1 MKVHNSA
8 ASQQRHSRLN
18 PECCNDICPEYAMT
32 SVGGNYLQVGHVL
45 GHINKE
51 DHTEHLV
58 TTREKNWTW
67 ETLL

>member
-1 MKVHNSA
+1 
-8 ASQQRHSRLN
+8 
-18 PECCNDICPEYAMT
+18 MT